1 MDATLDNFLNMM
13 VSKGKITQQEADE
26 KRAKYE
32 KKEQAKVEYKSRGK
46 SMKKDGLISLLDDL
60 TE

>member
-13 VSKGKITQQEADE
+13 VSKGKITEQEANE

-32 KKEQAKVEYKSRGK
+32 KKEQAKEEYKSRGK